1 LHAFLIFISSMGEF
15 SIEDAAQQDAILK
28 ALVTDLSG
36 GLREIIF
43 PISTLLELCSI
54 GVAYD
59 GSSFIGINNINSSD
73 SILKGDPRT
82 LVKVDESVADIDKTE
97 FWIICDIIDTAGH
110 PHSNCARS
118 QLQHLQKELGKA
130 WDGGQMMMG
139 AEPEAFFVEKK
150 EHLGTVNGGN
160 TNYFNPRDPK
170 SFLIAEIA
178 RVMGNMGFEIERA
191 HAEVGDEQFEI
202 NWRFDL
208 AERTA
213 DRIQYF
219 KLISHKVARNY
230 GFDVTFLP
238 KPYPTRNGSGMHC
251 HLSVG
256 NDTDNLFYD
265 AGRKEFKNFSEK
277 ALQFLTGILSHSR
290 SLAAI
295 ANPTEVSYSRLVP
308 GFEAPCVVA
317 MGACNRS
324 ALCRIPAVADEK
336 LWEKAIRAEFRFPD
350 PMTNPYLLAAGFI
363 ATGLDGLENKIA
375 FNGFC
380 DEDLY
385 AMSLQELRARNFD
398 LLPRTL
404 WESFSNFEKNEV
416 LRDRLGASMHSS
428 FGTILLDEI
437 DACQPF
443 ANAESVR
450 RHYFD

>member
-1 LHAFLIFISSMGEF
+1 MGEF
-15 SIEDAAQQDAILK
+15 SIEDAAKQDAVLK

-43 PISTLLELCSI
+43 PVSILPELCSL

-59 GSSFIGINNINSSD
+59 GSSFIGINDINSSD
-73 SILKGDPRT
+73 SILLGDART
-82 LVKVDESVADIDKTE
+82 LVRVDASIADIEKTE
-97 FWIICDIIDTAGH
+97 FWIICNIVDTDGNPH
-110 PHSNCARS
+110 PNCARS
-118 QLQHLQKELGKA
+118 RLQSLQEKLAKA

-160 TNYFNPRDPK
+160 SNYFNPRDPK
-170 SFLIAEIA
+170 SFLITEIA
-178 RVMGNMGFEIERA
+178 DVMGNMGFEVERA

-202 NWRFDL
+202 NWKFDL

-219 KLISHKVARNY
+219 KLIAHKVARNY

-251 HLSVG
+251 HISVG
-256 NDTDNLFYD
+256 NENVNLFYD
-265 AGRKEFKNFSEK
+265 AERKVFKNFSEK
-277 ALQFLTGILSHSR
+277 SLQFLTGILSHAR

-317 MGACNRS
+317 MGAYNRS
-324 ALCRIPAVADEK
+324 VLCRIPAVANEK
-336 LWEKAIRAEFRFPD
+336 LWAKGIRAEFRFPD
-350 PMTNPYLLAAGFI
+350 PMTNPYLLCAGFI
-363 ATGLDGLENKIA
+363 ATGLDGLEKKVA
-375 FNGFC
+375 FGGFC
-380 DEDLY
+380 DENLY
-385 AMSLQELRARNFD
+385 ELGLQELRARNFD

-404 WESFSNFEKNEV
+404 WESFSEFEHDEV
-416 LRDRLGASMHSS
+416 LREQLGASMHAS
-428 FGTILLDEI
+428 FGEILLDEI
-437 DACQPF
+437 DSCQPF
-443 ANAESVR
+443 ANAESMR

>member
-1 LHAFLIFISSMGEF
+1 MGEF

-43 PISTLLELCSI
+43 PITTLPELCST

-59 GSSFIGINNINSSD
+59 GSSFVGINDINSSD
-73 SILKGDPRT
+73 SILKGDART

-97 FWIICDIIDTAGH
+97 FWIICDIIDTDGNPH
-110 PHSNCARS
+110 PNCARS
-118 QLQHLQKELGKA
+118 QLQHLQKELGTV
-130 WDGGQMMMG
+130 WNGGHLMMG

-150 EHLGTVNGGN
+150 EHLGKANGGN
-160 TNYFNPRDPK
+160 SNYFNPRDPK

-178 RVMGNMGFEIERA
+178 RVLGEMGFEVERA

-219 KLISHKVARNY
+219 KLISHKIARNY

-251 HLSVG
+251 HLSVA

-265 AGRKEFKNFSEK
+265 SRRSEFKNFSEK

-295 ANPTEVSYSRLVP
+295 ANPIEVSYSRLVP

-317 MGACNRS
+317 MGDCNRS
-324 ALCRIPAVADEK
+324 ALCRIPAVADK
-336 LWEKAIRAEFRFPD
+336 TLWAKAIRAEFRFPD
-350 PMTNPYLLAAGFI
+350 PMANPYLLAAGFI
-363 ATGLDGLENKIA
+363 ATGLDGLENKLI
-375 FNGFC
+375 FGGFY
-380 DEDLY
+380 DENLY
-385 AMSLQELRARNFD
+385 ALGLKELRSRNLE

-404 WESFSNFEKNEV
+404 WEAFSVFEKNEV
-416 LRDRLGASMHSS
+416 LRDRLGASMHAS
-428 FGTILLDEI
+428 FGNILLDEI
-437 DACQPF
+437 DSCQPF
-443 ANAESVR
+443 ANTESMR

>member
-1 LHAFLIFISSMGEF
+1 MGEF
-15 SIEDAAQQDAILK
+15 SIEDAAKQDALLK

-43 PISTLLELCSI
+43 PISIVPELCSV

-59 GSSFIGINNINSSD
+59 GSSFVGINDISSSD
-73 SILKGDPRT
+73 SILRGDIRT
-82 LVKVDESVADIDKTE
+82 LVKVDDSITDTEKTE
-97 FWIICDIIDTAGH
+97 FWIICDIIDIDGNPH
-110 PHSNCARS
+110 PNCARS
-118 QLQHLQKELGKA
+118 QLQILQTELGKV

-150 EHLGTVNGGN
+150 ERLGTVNGGN
-160 TNYFNPRDPK
+160 SNYFNPRDPK
-170 SFLIAEIA
+170 SFLIAEISN
-178 RVMGNMGFEIERA
+178 VLGNMGFEIERA

-202 NWRFDL
+202 NWRFDT

-213 DRIQYF
+213 DRIQYY
-219 KLISHKVARNY
+219 KLIAHKVARNY
-230 GFDVTFLP
+230 GFDITFLP

-251 HLSVG
+251 HLSVSNEEG
-256 NDTDNLFYD
+256 NLFYD
-265 AGRKEFKNFSEK
+265 EGRKEWKHFSEK

-336 LWEKAIRAEFRFPD
+336 LWKRGIRAEFRFPD

-363 ATGLDGLENKIA
+363 ATGLDGLEKEIE
-375 FNGFC
+375 FCGFC
-380 DEDLY
+380 DENLY
-385 AMSLQELRARNFD
+385 ALGLRELRERNFD

-404 WESFSNFEKNEV
+404 WESFSEFEHNEV
-416 LRDRLGASMHSS
+416 LCERLGASMHSS
-428 FGTILLDEI
+428 FGSILLDEI
-437 DACQPF
+437 DSCQPF